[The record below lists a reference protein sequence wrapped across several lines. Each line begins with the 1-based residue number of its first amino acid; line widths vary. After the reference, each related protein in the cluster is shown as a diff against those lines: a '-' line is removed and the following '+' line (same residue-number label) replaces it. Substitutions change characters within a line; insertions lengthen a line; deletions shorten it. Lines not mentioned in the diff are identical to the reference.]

1 MSHSPIDYDFPPL
14 DAASPEGLLAI
25 GGDLCPD
32 RILSAYRKGIFPWF
46 SGDQPILWWS
56 PNPRAVLL
64 PSKIRISRSLKKNI
78 RNRGFRITTDQ
89 AFVDVVKECAKDREQ
104 QKGTWI
110 TREMRDAYTALHS
123 RGHAH
128 SVETW
133 QNGELVGGLYGIAIG
148 KAFFGESM
156 FSEVSNASKVALV
169 HLVARLK
176 SDGFILLDTQF
187 NTEHLMQ
194 FGAIEIDRKEYQT
207 LLHAALSM
215 QGHFSS
221 SSEGFDW
228 IDNFLQSSTQTS

>member
-78 RNRGFRITTDQ
+78 RNRGFRITTDR

-110 TREMRDAYTALHS
+110 TTEMRDAYTALHS

-133 QNGELVGGLYGIAIG
+133 QNGELVGGLYGISIG

-156 FSEVSNASKVALV
+156 FARVTDSSKTALV
-169 HLVARLK
+169 GL
-176 SDGFILLDTQF
+176 S
-187 NTEHLMQ
+187 
-194 FGAIEIDRKEYQT
+194 T
-207 LLHAALSM
+207 LLTTWEY
-215 QGHFSS
+215 HFIDCQVRSS
-221 SSEGFDW
+221 HLDSLGAKCIPRNQFSKMLERAIRVPVAPHHWTHSKAGSE
-228 IDNFLQSSTQTS
+228 LL

>member
-32 RILSAYRKGIFPWF
+32 RILSAYRRGIFPWF
-46 SGDQPILWWS
+46 SGNQPILWWS

-64 PSKIRISRSLKKNI
+64 PSQIRISRSLKKNI

-110 TREMRDAYTALHS
+110 TTEMRDAYTALHS

-133 QNGELVGGLYGIAIG
+133 QNGELVGGLYGISIG

-156 FSEVSNASKVALV
+156 FARVTDSSKTALV
-169 HLVARLK
+169 GL
-176 SDGFILLDTQF
+176 S
-187 NTEHLMQ
+187 
-194 FGAIEIDRKEYQT
+194 T
-207 LLHAALSM
+207 LLTNWEY
-215 QGHFSS
+215 HFIDCQVRSS
-221 SSEGFDW
+221 HLDSLGAKCIPRNQFSKMLERAIRVPVAPHHWTHSKAGSE
-228 IDNFLQSSTQTS
+228 LL

>member
-32 RILSAYRKGIFPWF
+32 RILSAYRRGIFPWF

-56 PNPRAVLL
+56 PNPRAVLF

-110 TREMRDAYTALHS
+110 TTEMRDAYTALHS

-133 QNGELVGGLYGIAIG
+133 QNGELVGGLYGISIG

-156 FSEVSNASKVALV
+156 FARVTDSSKTALV
-169 HLVARLK
+169 GL
-176 SDGFILLDTQF
+176 S
-187 NTEHLMQ
+187 
-194 FGAIEIDRKEYQT
+194 T
-207 LLHAALSM
+207 LLTNWEY
-215 QGHFSS
+215 HFIDCQVRSS
-221 SSEGFDW
+221 HLDSLGAKCIPRNQFSKMLERAIRVPVAPHHWTHSKAGSE
-228 IDNFLQSSTQTS
+228 LL

>member
-78 RNRGFRITTDQ
+78 RNRGFRITTDR

-110 TREMRDAYTALHS
+110 TTEMRDAYTALHS

-133 QNGELVGGLYGIAIG
+133 QNGKLVGGLYGISIG

-156 FSEVSNASKVALV
+156 FARVTDSSKTALV
-169 HLVARLK
+169 GL
-176 SDGFILLDTQF
+176 S
-187 NTEHLMQ
+187 
-194 FGAIEIDRKEYQT
+194 T
-207 LLHAALSM
+207 LLTTWEY
-215 QGHFSS
+215 HFIDCQVRSS
-221 SSEGFDW
+221 HLDSLGAKCIPRNQFSKMLERAIRVPVAPHHWTHSKAGSE
-228 IDNFLQSSTQTS
+228 LL

>member
-32 RILSAYRKGIFPWF
+32 RILSAYRRGIFPWF
-46 SGDQPILWWS
+46 SGNQPILWWS

-64 PSKIRISRSLKKNI
+64 PSQIRISRSLKKNI
-78 RNRGFRITTDQ
+78 RNRGFRITTDR

-110 TREMRDAYTALHS
+110 TTEMRDAYTALHS

-133 QNGELVGGLYGIAIG
+133 QNGELVGGLYGISIG

-156 FSEVSNASKVALV
+156 FARETDSSKTALV
-169 HLVARLK
+169 GL
-176 SDGFILLDTQF
+176 S
-187 NTEHLMQ
+187 
-194 FGAIEIDRKEYQT
+194 T
-207 LLHAALSM
+207 LLTTWEY
-215 QGHFSS
+215 HFIDCQVRSS
-221 SSEGFDW
+221 HLDSLGAKCIPRNQFSKMLERAIRVPVAPHHWTHSKAGSE
-228 IDNFLQSSTQTS
+228 LL

>member
-32 RILSAYRKGIFPWF
+32 RILSAYRRGIFPWF
-46 SGDQPILWWS
+46 SGNQPILWWS

-64 PSKIRISRSLKKNI
+64 PSQIRISRSLKKNI
-78 RNRGFRITTDQ
+78 RNRGFRITTDR

-110 TREMRDAYTALHS
+110 TTEMRDAYTALHS

-133 QNGELVGGLYGIAIG
+133 QNGELVGGLYGISIG

-156 FSEVSNASKVALV
+156 FARVTDSSKTALV
-169 HLVARLK
+169 GL
-176 SDGFILLDTQF
+176 S
-187 NTEHLMQ
+187 
-194 FGAIEIDRKEYQT
+194 T
-207 LLHAALSM
+207 LLTNWEY
-215 QGHFSS
+215 HFIDCQVRSS
-221 SSEGFDW
+221 HLDSLGAKCIPRNQFSKMLERAIRVPVAPHHWTHSKAGSE
-228 IDNFLQSSTQTS
+228 LL

>member
-32 RILSAYRKGIFPWF
+32 RILSAYRRGIFPWF
-46 SGDQPILWWS
+46 SGNQPILWWS
-56 PNPRAVLL
+56 PDPRAVLL
-64 PSKIRISRSLKKNI
+64 PSKILISRSLKKNI
-78 RNRGFRITTDQ
+78 RNRGFRITTDR

-110 TREMRDAYTALHS
+110 TTEMRDAYTALHS

-133 QNGELVGGLYGIAIG
+133 QNGKLVGGLYGISIG

-156 FSEVSNASKVALV
+156 FARVTDSSKTALV
-169 HLVARLK
+169 GL
-176 SDGFILLDTQF
+176 S
-187 NTEHLMQ
+187 
-194 FGAIEIDRKEYQT
+194 T
-207 LLHAALSM
+207 LLTTWEY
-215 QGHFSS
+215 HFIDCQVRSS
-221 SSEGFDW
+221 HLDSLGAKCIPRNQFSKMLERAIRVPVAPHHWTHSKAGSE
-228 IDNFLQSSTQTS
+228 LL

>member
-32 RILSAYRKGIFPWF
+32 RILSAYRRGIFPWF
-46 SGDQPILWWS
+46 SGNQPILWWS
-56 PNPRAVLL
+56 PDPRAVLL
-64 PSKIRISRSLKKNI
+64 PSQIRISRSLKKNI
-78 RNRGFRITTDQ
+78 RNRGFRITTDR

-110 TREMRDAYTALHS
+110 TTEMRDAYTALHS

-133 QNGELVGGLYGIAIG
+133 QNGELVGGLYGISIG

-156 FSEVSNASKVALV
+156 FARVTDSSKTALV
-169 HLVARLK
+169 GL
-176 SDGFILLDTQF
+176 S
-187 NTEHLMQ
+187 
-194 FGAIEIDRKEYQT
+194 T
-207 LLHAALSM
+207 LLTTWEY
-215 QGHFSS
+215 HFIDCQVRSS
-221 SSEGFDW
+221 HLDSLGAKCIPRNQFSKMLERAIRVPVAPHHWTHSKAGSE
-228 IDNFLQSSTQTS
+228 LL

>member
-110 TREMRDAYTALHS
+110 TTEMRDAYTALHS

-133 QNGELVGGLYGIAIG
+133 QNGELVGGLYGISIG

-156 FSEVSNASKVALV
+156 FARVTDSSKTALV
-169 HLVARLK
+169 GL
-176 SDGFILLDTQF
+176 S
-187 NTEHLMQ
+187 
-194 FGAIEIDRKEYQT
+194 T
-207 LLHAALSM
+207 LLTTWEY
-215 QGHFSS
+215 HFIDCQVRSS
-221 SSEGFDW
+221 HLDSLGAKCIPRNQFSKMLERAIRVPVAPHHWTHSKAGSE
-228 IDNFLQSSTQTS
+228 LL

>member
-56 PNPRAVLL
+56 PNPRAVLF

-133 QNGELVGGLYGIAIG
+133 QNGELVGGLYGISIG

-156 FSEVSNASKVALV
+156 FARVTDSSKTALV
-169 HLVARLK
+169 GLSSLLTTWEYHFIDCQVRSSHLDSLGAKCIPRNQFSKMLERAIRVPVAPHHWTHSK
-176 SDGFILLDTQF
+176 AGSELL
-187 NTEHLMQ
+187 
-194 FGAIEIDRKEYQT
+194 
-207 LLHAALSM
+207 
-215 QGHFSS
+215 
-221 SSEGFDW
+221 
-228 IDNFLQSSTQTS
+228 

>member
-110 TREMRDAYTALHS
+110 TTEMRDAYTALHS

-133 QNGELVGGLYGIAIG
+133 QNGELVGGLYGISIG

-156 FSEVSNASKVALV
+156 FARVTDSSKTALV
-169 HLVARLK
+169 GL
-176 SDGFILLDTQF
+176 S
-187 NTEHLMQ
+187 
-194 FGAIEIDRKEYQT
+194 T
-207 LLHAALSM
+207 LLTNWEY
-215 QGHFSS
+215 HFIDCQVRSS
-221 SSEGFDW
+221 HLDSLGAKCIPRNQFSKMLERAIRVPVAPHHWTHSKAGSE
-228 IDNFLQSSTQTS
+228 LL

>member
-64 PSKIRISRSLKKNI
+64 PSQIRISRSLKKNI
-78 RNRGFRITTDQ
+78 RNRGFRITTDR

-156 FSEVSNASKVALV
+156 FARVTDSSKTALV
-169 HLVARLK
+169 GL
-176 SDGFILLDTQF
+176 S
-187 NTEHLMQ
+187 
-194 FGAIEIDRKEYQT
+194 T
-207 LLHAALSM
+207 LLTTWEY
-215 QGHFSS
+215 HFIDCQVRSS
-221 SSEGFDW
+221 HLDSLGAKCIPRNQFSKMLEKAIVVPVAPHHWTHSKAGSE
-228 IDNFLQSSTQTS
+228 LL

>member
-64 PSKIRISRSLKKNI
+64 PSQIRISRSLKKNI
-78 RNRGFRITTDQ
+78 RNRGFRITTDR

-110 TREMRDAYTALHS
+110 TTEMRDAYTALHS

-133 QNGELVGGLYGIAIG
+133 QNGELVGGLYGISIG

-156 FSEVSNASKVALV
+156 FARVTDSSKTALV
-169 HLVARLK
+169 GL
-176 SDGFILLDTQF
+176 S
-187 NTEHLMQ
+187 
-194 FGAIEIDRKEYQT
+194 T
-207 LLHAALSM
+207 LLTTWEY
-215 QGHFSS
+215 HFIDCQVRSS
-221 SSEGFDW
+221 HLDSLGAKCIPRNQFSKMLERAIRVPVAPHHWTHSKAGSE
-228 IDNFLQSSTQTS
+228 LL

>member
-32 RILSAYRKGIFPWF
+32 RILSAYRRGIFPWF
-46 SGDQPILWWS
+46 SGNQPILWWS

-78 RNRGFRITTDQ
+78 RNRGFRITTDR

-110 TREMRDAYTALHS
+110 TTEMRDAYTALHS

-133 QNGELVGGLYGIAIG
+133 QNGELVGGLYGISIG

-156 FSEVSNASKVALV
+156 FARETDSSKTALV
-169 HLVARLK
+169 GL
-176 SDGFILLDTQF
+176 S
-187 NTEHLMQ
+187 
-194 FGAIEIDRKEYQT
+194 T
-207 LLHAALSM
+207 LLTTWEY
-215 QGHFSS
+215 HFIDCQVRSS
-221 SSEGFDW
+221 HLDSLGAKCIPRNQFSKMLERAIRVPVAPHHWTHSKAGSE
-228 IDNFLQSSTQTS
+228 LL

>member
-32 RILSAYRKGIFPWF
+32 RILSAYRRGIFPWF
-46 SGDQPILWWS
+46 SGNQPILWWS
-56 PNPRAVLL
+56 PDPRAVLL
-64 PSKIRISRSLKKNI
+64 PSQIRISRSLKKTI

-133 QNGELVGGLYGIAIG
+133 QNGELVGGLYGISIG

-156 FSEVSNASKVALV
+156 FARVTDSSKTALV
-169 HLVARLK
+169 GLSSLLTTWEYHFIDCQVRSSHLDSLGAKCIPRNQFSKMLERAIRVPVAPHHWTHSK
-176 SDGFILLDTQF
+176 AGSELL
-187 NTEHLMQ
+187 
-194 FGAIEIDRKEYQT
+194 
-207 LLHAALSM
+207 
-215 QGHFSS
+215 
-221 SSEGFDW
+221 
-228 IDNFLQSSTQTS
+228 

>member
-156 FSEVSNASKVALV
+156 FARVTDSSKTALV
-169 HLVARLK
+169 GL
-176 SDGFILLDTQF
+176 S
-187 NTEHLMQ
+187 
-194 FGAIEIDRKEYQT
+194 T
-207 LLHAALSM
+207 LLTTCEY
-215 QGHFSS
+215 HF
-221 SSEGFDW
+221 
-228 IDNFLQSSTQTS
+228 IDCQVR

>member
-32 RILSAYRKGIFPWF
+32 RILSAYRRGIFPWF
-46 SGDQPILWWS
+46 SGNQPILWWS
-56 PNPRAVLL
+56 PDPRAVLL
-64 PSKIRISRSLKKNI
+64 PSQIRISRSLKKNI
-78 RNRGFRITTDQ
+78 RNRGFRITTDR

-110 TREMRDAYTALHS
+110 TTEMRDAYTALHS

-133 QNGELVGGLYGIAIG
+133 QNGELVGGLYGISIG

-156 FSEVSNASKVALV
+156 FARETDSSKTALV
-169 HLVARLK
+169 GL
-176 SDGFILLDTQF
+176 S
-187 NTEHLMQ
+187 
-194 FGAIEIDRKEYQT
+194 T
-207 LLHAALSM
+207 LLTTWEY
-215 QGHFSS
+215 HFIDCQVRSS
-221 SSEGFDW
+221 HLDSLGAKCIPRNQFSKMLERAIRVPVAPHHWTHSKAGSE
-228 IDNFLQSSTQTS
+228 LL

>member
-133 QNGELVGGLYGIAIG
+133 QNGELVGGLYGISIG

-156 FSEVSNASKVALV
+156 FARVTDSSKTALV
-169 HLVARLK
+169 GLSSLLTNWEYHFIDCQVRSSHLDSLGAKCIPRNQFSKMLERAIRVPVAPHHWTHSK
-176 SDGFILLDTQF
+176 AGSELL
-187 NTEHLMQ
+187 
-194 FGAIEIDRKEYQT
+194 
-207 LLHAALSM
+207 
-215 QGHFSS
+215 
-221 SSEGFDW
+221 
-228 IDNFLQSSTQTS
+228 

>member
-32 RILSAYRKGIFPWF
+32 RILSAYRRGIFPWF
-46 SGDQPILWWS
+46 SGNQPILWWS

-64 PSKIRISRSLKKNI
+64 PSQIRISRSLKKNI

-110 TREMRDAYTALHS
+110 TKEMRDAYTALHS
-123 RGHAH
+123 WGHAH

-133 QNGELVGGLYGIAIG
+133 QNGELVGGLYGISIG

-156 FSEVSNASKVALV
+156 FARVTDSSKTALV
-169 HLVARLK
+169 GL
-176 SDGFILLDTQF
+176 S
-187 NTEHLMQ
+187 
-194 FGAIEIDRKEYQT
+194 T
-207 LLHAALSM
+207 LLTNR
-215 QGHFSS
+215 GYHFIDCQVRSS
-221 SSEGFDW
+221 HLDSLGAKCIPRNQFSKMLEKAILVPVAPHHWTHSKAGSE
-228 IDNFLQSSTQTS
+228 LL

>member
-89 AFVDVVKECAKDREQ
+89 AFVDVGKECAKDREQ

-110 TREMRDAYTALHS
+110 TTEMRDAYTALHS

-133 QNGELVGGLYGIAIG
+133 QNGELVGGLYGISIG

-156 FSEVSNASKVALV
+156 FARVTDSSKTALV
-169 HLVARLK
+169 GL
-176 SDGFILLDTQF
+176 S
-187 NTEHLMQ
+187 
-194 FGAIEIDRKEYQT
+194 T
-207 LLHAALSM
+207 LLTTWEY
-215 QGHFSS
+215 HFIDCQVRSS
-221 SSEGFDW
+221 HLDSLGAKCIPRNQFSKMLERAIRVPVAPHHWTHSKAGSE
-228 IDNFLQSSTQTS
+228 LL

>member
-32 RILSAYRKGIFPWF
+32 RILSAYRRGIFPWF
-46 SGDQPILWWS
+46 SGNQPILWWS

-64 PSKIRISRSLKKNI
+64 PSQIRISRSLKKNI
-78 RNRGFRITTDQ
+78 RNRGFRITTDR

-110 TREMRDAYTALHS
+110 TTEMRDAYTALHS

-133 QNGELVGGLYGIAIG
+133 QNGKLVGGLYGISIG

-156 FSEVSNASKVALV
+156 FARVTDSSKTALV
-169 HLVARLK
+169 GL
-176 SDGFILLDTQF
+176 S
-187 NTEHLMQ
+187 
-194 FGAIEIDRKEYQT
+194 T
-207 LLHAALSM
+207 LLTNWEY
-215 QGHFSS
+215 HFIDCQVRSS
-221 SSEGFDW
+221 HLDSLGAKCIPRNQFSKMLERAIRVPVAPHHWTHSKAGSE
-228 IDNFLQSSTQTS
+228 LL

>member
-64 PSKIRISRSLKKNI
+64 PSQIRISRSLKKNI
-78 RNRGFRITTDQ
+78 RNRGFRITTDR

-110 TREMRDAYTALHS
+110 TTEMRDAYTALHS

-133 QNGELVGGLYGIAIG
+133 QNGELVGGLYGISIG

-156 FSEVSNASKVALV
+156 FARVTDSSKTALV
-169 HLVARLK
+169 GLSSLLTNWEYHFIDCQVRSSHLDSLGAKCIPRNQFSKMLERAIRVPVAPHHWTHSK
-176 SDGFILLDTQF
+176 AGSELL
-187 NTEHLMQ
+187 
-194 FGAIEIDRKEYQT
+194 
-207 LLHAALSM
+207 
-215 QGHFSS
+215 
-221 SSEGFDW
+221 
-228 IDNFLQSSTQTS
+228 

>member
-32 RILSAYRKGIFPWF
+32 RILSAYRRGIFPWF
-46 SGDQPILWWS
+46 SGNQPILWWS
-56 PNPRAVLL
+56 PDPRAVLL

-78 RNRGFRITTDQ
+78 RNRGFRITTDR

-110 TREMRDAYTALHS
+110 TTEMRDAYTALHS

-133 QNGELVGGLYGIAIG
+133 QNGKLVGGLYGISIG

-156 FSEVSNASKVALV
+156 FARVTDSSKTALV
-169 HLVARLK
+169 GL
-176 SDGFILLDTQF
+176 S
-187 NTEHLMQ
+187 
-194 FGAIEIDRKEYQT
+194 T
-207 LLHAALSM
+207 LLTNR
-215 QGHFSS
+215 GYHFIDCQVRSS
-221 SSEGFDW
+221 HLDSLGAKCIPRNQFSKMLERAIRVPVAPHHWTHSKAGSE
-228 IDNFLQSSTQTS
+228 LL

>member
-32 RILSAYRKGIFPWF
+32 RILSAYRRGIFPWF
-46 SGDQPILWWS
+46 SGNQPILWWS
-56 PNPRAVLL
+56 PDPRAVLL

-78 RNRGFRITTDQ
+78 RNRGFRITTDR

-110 TREMRDAYTALHS
+110 TTEMRDAYTALHS

-133 QNGELVGGLYGIAIG
+133 QNGELVGGLYGISIG

-156 FSEVSNASKVALV
+156 FARVTDSSKTALV
-169 HLVARLK
+169 GL
-176 SDGFILLDTQF
+176 S
-187 NTEHLMQ
+187 
-194 FGAIEIDRKEYQT
+194 T
-207 LLHAALSM
+207 LLTNWEY
-215 QGHFSS
+215 HFIDCQVRSS
-221 SSEGFDW
+221 HLDSLGAKCIPRNQFSKILERAIRVPVAPHHWTHSKAGSE
-228 IDNFLQSSTQTS
+228 LL

>member
-32 RILSAYRKGIFPWF
+32 RILSAYRRGIFPWF
-46 SGDQPILWWS
+46 SGNQPILWWS
-56 PNPRAVLL
+56 PDPRAVLL

-78 RNRGFRITTDQ
+78 RNRGFRITTDR

-110 TREMRDAYTALHS
+110 TTEMRDAYTALHS

-133 QNGELVGGLYGIAIG
+133 QNGKLVGGLYGISIG

-156 FSEVSNASKVALV
+156 FARVTDSSKTALV
-169 HLVARLK
+169 GL
-176 SDGFILLDTQF
+176 S
-187 NTEHLMQ
+187 
-194 FGAIEIDRKEYQT
+194 T
-207 LLHAALSM
+207 LLTTWEY
-215 QGHFSS
+215 HFIDCQVRSS
-221 SSEGFDW
+221 HLDSLGAKCIPRNQFSKMLERAIQVPVAPHHWTHSKAGSE
-228 IDNFLQSSTQTS
+228 LL

>member
-32 RILSAYRKGIFPWF
+32 RILSAYRRGIFPWF
-46 SGDQPILWWS
+46 SGNQPILWWS
-56 PNPRAVLL
+56 PDPRAVLL

-78 RNRGFRITTDQ
+78 RNRGFRITTDR

-110 TREMRDAYTALHS
+110 TTEMRDAYTALHS

-133 QNGELVGGLYGIAIG
+133 QNGKLVGGLYGISIG

-156 FSEVSNASKVALV
+156 FARETDSSKTALV
-169 HLVARLK
+169 GL
-176 SDGFILLDTQF
+176 S
-187 NTEHLMQ
+187 
-194 FGAIEIDRKEYQT
+194 T
-207 LLHAALSM
+207 LLTTWEY
-215 QGHFSS
+215 HFIDCQVRSS
-221 SSEGFDW
+221 HLDSLGAKCIPRNQFSKMLERAIRVPVAPHHWTHSKAGSE
-228 IDNFLQSSTQTS
+228 LL

>member
-32 RILSAYRKGIFPWF
+32 RILSAYRRGIFPWF
-46 SGDQPILWWS
+46 SGNQPILWWS

-64 PSKIRISRSLKKNI
+64 PSQIRISRSLKKNI
-78 RNRGFRITTDQ
+78 RNRGFRITTDR

-110 TREMRDAYTALHS
+110 TTEMRDAYTALHS

-133 QNGELVGGLYGIAIG
+133 QNGELVGGLYGISIG

-156 FSEVSNASKVALV
+156 FARVTDSSKTALV
-169 HLVARLK
+169 GL
-176 SDGFILLDTQF
+176 S
-187 NTEHLMQ
+187 
-194 FGAIEIDRKEYQT
+194 T
-207 LLHAALSM
+207 LLTTWEY
-215 QGHFSS
+215 HFIDCQVRSS
-221 SSEGFDW
+221 HLDSLGAKCIPRNQFSKMLERAIRVPVAPHHWTHSKAGSE
-228 IDNFLQSSTQTS
+228 LL

>member
-32 RILSAYRKGIFPWF
+32 RILSAYRRGIFPWF
-46 SGDQPILWWS
+46 SGNQPILWWS

-64 PSKIRISRSLKKNI
+64 PSQIRISRSLKKNI
-78 RNRGFRITTDQ
+78 RNRGFRITTDR

-110 TREMRDAYTALHS
+110 TTEMRDAYTALHA

-133 QNGELVGGLYGIAIG
+133 QNGELVGGLYGISIG

-156 FSEVSNASKVALV
+156 FARVTDSSKTALV
-169 HLVARLK
+169 GL
-176 SDGFILLDTQF
+176 S
-187 NTEHLMQ
+187 
-194 FGAIEIDRKEYQT
+194 T
-207 LLHAALSM
+207 LLTTWEY
-215 QGHFSS
+215 HFIDCQVRSS
-221 SSEGFDW
+221 HLDSLGAKCIPRNQFSKMLERAIRVPVAPHHWTHSKAGSE
-228 IDNFLQSSTQTS
+228 LL

>member
-32 RILSAYRKGIFPWF
+32 RILSAYRRGIFPWF
-46 SGDQPILWWS
+46 SGNQPILWWS
-56 PNPRAVLL
+56 PDPRAVLL

-78 RNRGFRITTDQ
+78 RNRGFRITTDR

-110 TREMRDAYTALHS
+110 TTEMRDAYTALHS

-133 QNGELVGGLYGIAIG
+133 QNGKLVGGLYGISIG

-156 FSEVSNASKVALV
+156 FARVTDSSKTALV
-169 HLVARLK
+169 GL
-176 SDGFILLDTQF
+176 S
-187 NTEHLMQ
+187 
-194 FGAIEIDRKEYQT
+194 T
-207 LLHAALSM
+207 LLTTWEY
-215 QGHFSS
+215 HFIDCQVRSS
-221 SSEGFDW
+221 HLDSLGAKCIPRNQFSKMLERAIRVPVAPHHWTHSKAGSE
-228 IDNFLQSSTQTS
+228 LL

>member
-56 PNPRAVLL
+56 PDPRAVLL

-123 RGHAH
+123 WGHAH

-156 FSEVSNASKVALV
+156 FSRVTDSSKTALV
-169 HLVARLK
+169 GL
-176 SDGFILLDTQF
+176 S
-187 NTEHLMQ
+187 
-194 FGAIEIDRKEYQT
+194 T
-207 LLHAALSM
+207 LLTTWEY
-215 QGHFSS
+215 HFIDCQVRSS
-221 SSEGFDW
+221 HLDSLGAKCIPRNQFSKMLERAIRVPVAPHHWTHSKAGSE
-228 IDNFLQSSTQTS
+228 LL

>member
-133 QNGELVGGLYGIAIG
+133 QNGELVGGLYGISIG

-156 FSEVSNASKVALV
+156 FARVTDSSKTALV
-169 HLVARLK
+169 GL
-176 SDGFILLDTQF
+176 S
-187 NTEHLMQ
+187 
-194 FGAIEIDRKEYQT
+194 T
-207 LLHAALSM
+207 LLTTWEY
-215 QGHFSS
+215 HFIDCQVRSS
-221 SSEGFDW
+221 HLDSLGAKCIPRNQFSKMLERAIRVPVAPHHWTHSKAGSE
-228 IDNFLQSSTQTS
+228 LL

>member
-110 TREMRDAYTALHS
+110 TTEMRDAYTALHS

-133 QNGELVGGLYGIAIG
+133 QNGELVGGLYGISIG

-156 FSEVSNASKVALV
+156 FARETDSSKTALV
-169 HLVARLK
+169 GL
-176 SDGFILLDTQF
+176 S
-187 NTEHLMQ
+187 
-194 FGAIEIDRKEYQT
+194 T
-207 LLHAALSM
+207 LLTTWEY
-215 QGHFSS
+215 HFIDCQVRSS
-221 SSEGFDW
+221 HLDSLGAKCIPRNQFSKMLERAIRVPVAPHHWTHSKAGSE
-228 IDNFLQSSTQTS
+228 LL

>member
-110 TREMRDAYTALHS
+110 TTEMRDAYTALHS

-133 QNGELVGGLYGIAIG
+133 QNGKLVGGLYGISIG

-156 FSEVSNASKVALV
+156 FARVTDSSKTALV
-169 HLVARLK
+169 GL
-176 SDGFILLDTQF
+176 S
-187 NTEHLMQ
+187 
-194 FGAIEIDRKEYQT
+194 T
-207 LLHAALSM
+207 LLTNWEY
-215 QGHFSS
+215 HFIDCQVRSS
-221 SSEGFDW
+221 HLDSLGAKCIPRNQFSKMLERAIRVPVAPHHWTHSKAGSE
-228 IDNFLQSSTQTS
+228 LL

>member
-32 RILSAYRKGIFPWF
+32 RILSAYRRGIFPWF
-46 SGDQPILWWS
+46 SGNQPILWWS

-64 PSKIRISRSLKKNI
+64 PSQIRISRSLKKNI
-78 RNRGFRITTDQ
+78 RNRGFRITTDR

-110 TREMRDAYTALHS
+110 TTEMRDAYTALHG

-133 QNGELVGGLYGIAIG
+133 QNGELVGGLYGISIG

-156 FSEVSNASKVALV
+156 FARVTDSSKTALV
-169 HLVARLK
+169 GL
-176 SDGFILLDTQF
+176 S
-187 NTEHLMQ
+187 
-194 FGAIEIDRKEYQT
+194 T
-207 LLHAALSM
+207 LLTNWEY
-215 QGHFSS
+215 HFIDCQVRSS
-221 SSEGFDW
+221 HLDSLGAKCIPRNQFSKMLERAIRVPVAPHHWTHSKAGSE
-228 IDNFLQSSTQTS
+228 LL

>member
-32 RILSAYRKGIFPWF
+32 RILSAYRRGIFPWF
-46 SGDQPILWWS
+46 SGNQPILWWS
-56 PNPRAVLL
+56 PDPRAVLL

-78 RNRGFRITTDQ
+78 RNRGFRITTDR

-110 TREMRDAYTALHS
+110 TTEMRDAYTALHS

-133 QNGELVGGLYGIAIG
+133 QNGKLVGGLYGISIG

-156 FSEVSNASKVALV
+156 FARETDSSKTALV
-169 HLVARLK
+169 GL
-176 SDGFILLDTQF
+176 S
-187 NTEHLMQ
+187 
-194 FGAIEIDRKEYQT
+194 T
-207 LLHAALSM
+207 LLTNWEY
-215 QGHFSS
+215 HFIDCQVRSS
-221 SSEGFDW
+221 HLDSLGAKCIPRNQFSKMLERAIRVPVAPHHWTHSKAGSE
-228 IDNFLQSSTQTS
+228 LL

>member
-32 RILSAYRKGIFPWF
+32 RILSAYRRGIFPWF
-46 SGDQPILWWS
+46 SGNQPILWWS

-64 PSKIRISRSLKKNI
+64 PSQIRISRSLKKNI

-133 QNGELVGGLYGIAIG
+133 QNGELVGGLYGISIG

-156 FSEVSNASKVALV
+156 FARVTDSSKTALV
-169 HLVARLK
+169 GL
-176 SDGFILLDTQF
+176 S
-187 NTEHLMQ
+187 
-194 FGAIEIDRKEYQT
+194 T
-207 LLHAALSM
+207 LLTTWEY
-215 QGHFSS
+215 HFIDCQVRSS
-221 SSEGFDW
+221 HLDSLGAKCIPRNQFSKMLERAIRVPVAPHHWTHSKAGSE
-228 IDNFLQSSTQTS
+228 LL

>member
-56 PNPRAVLL
+56 PNPRAVLF

-110 TREMRDAYTALHS
+110 TREMRDAYTALHG

-156 FSEVSNASKVALV
+156 FARVTDSSKTALV
-169 HLVARLK
+169 GL
-176 SDGFILLDTQF
+176 S
-187 NTEHLMQ
+187 
-194 FGAIEIDRKEYQT
+194 T
-207 LLHAALSM
+207 LLTTWEY
-215 QGHFSS
+215 HFIDCQVRSS
-221 SSEGFDW
+221 HLDSLGAQCIPRNQFSKMLERAIRVPVAPHHWTHSKAGSE
-228 IDNFLQSSTQTS
+228 LL

>member
-32 RILSAYRKGIFPWF
+32 RILSAYRRGIFPWF
-46 SGDQPILWWS
+46 SGNQPILWWS

-64 PSKIRISRSLKKNI
+64 PSQIRISRSLKKNI
-78 RNRGFRITTDQ
+78 RNRGFRITTDR
-89 AFVDVVKECAKDREQ
+89 AFVDVVKECAKDRKQ

-110 TREMRDAYTALHS
+110 TTEMRDAYTALHS

-133 QNGELVGGLYGIAIG
+133 QNGKLVGGLYGISIG

-156 FSEVSNASKVALV
+156 FARVTDSSKTALV
-169 HLVARLK
+169 GL
-176 SDGFILLDTQF
+176 S
-187 NTEHLMQ
+187 
-194 FGAIEIDRKEYQT
+194 T
-207 LLHAALSM
+207 LLTTWEY
-215 QGHFSS
+215 HFIDCQVRSS
-221 SSEGFDW
+221 HLDSLGAKCIPRNQFSKMLERAIRVPVAPHHWTHSKAGSE
-228 IDNFLQSSTQTS
+228 LL

>member
-32 RILSAYRKGIFPWF
+32 RILSAYRRGIFPWF
-46 SGDQPILWWS
+46 SGNQPILWWS

-64 PSKIRISRSLKKNI
+64 PSQIRISRKLKKNI
-78 RNRGFRITTDQ
+78 RNRGFRITTDR

-110 TREMRDAYTALHS
+110 TTEMRDAYTALHG

-133 QNGELVGGLYGIAIG
+133 QNGELVGGLYGISIG

-156 FSEVSNASKVALV
+156 FARVTDSSKTALV
-169 HLVARLK
+169 GLSRLLTTWEYHFIDCQVRSSHLDSLGAKCIPRNQFSKMLEKAIRVPVAPHHWTHSK
-176 SDGFILLDTQF
+176 AGSELL
-187 NTEHLMQ
+187 
-194 FGAIEIDRKEYQT
+194 
-207 LLHAALSM
+207 
-215 QGHFSS
+215 
-221 SSEGFDW
+221 
-228 IDNFLQSSTQTS
+228 